1 MDILIFCIIM
11 SCNFDSYG
19 RFTRGNV
26 DREIDF
32 AHAQF
37 VYSHAEIKVPM
48 PKSPNTSKFA
58 GISSLWIYL
67 YVQNH
72 WLKRLQMTLPQGNM
86 KSWHFPSWPTLKN
99 WKNIRLVGETKWN
112 IFFMLAWYENVLA
125 GNFTSK
131 INLGNNT
138 ASWKICL

>member
-1 MDILIFCIIM
+1 M
-11 SCNFDSYG
+11 SHSYG

-58 GISSLWIYL
+58 GISSL
-67 YVQNH
+67 VN
-72 WLKRLQMTLPQGNM
+72 LPICAE
-86 KSWHFPSWPTLKN
+86 SLT
-99 WKNIRLVGETKWN
+99 ET
-112 IFFMLAWYENVLA
+112 
-125 GNFTSK
+125 FTND
-131 INLGNNT
+131 ITTG
-138 ASWKICL
+138 